1 VPRGRSLADATLRS
15 PLPPLPRALALLS
28 RRYEEFY
35 AESLQHGWPSFRDDE
50 VNWDYVRVLPDGEAV
65 SVDGTHL
72 GHNLPD
78 DDGNRYC
85 INLVSVAGRSCDE
98 WFGPGASSDDLLTT
112 IVDLDVPEMFC
123 SKYNLTAPCVYVHR
137 SGPGSGCHLP
147 GPPDACHRYVR
158 VTYDSCPVY
167 IRGAGGVDVDDRF
180 DPVTGVLR
188 ACADDVVKVE
198 TTYWGPPAAD
208 PRPCGPQLVGA
219 DTAASQSQ
227 LPVTFVLALLAASAA
242 LVVTFAACGRRSKY
256 APTEVEIPPLDPDE
270 SYEDAA
276 LV

>member
-1 VPRGRSLADATLRS
+1 M
-15 PLPPLPRALALLS
+15 
-28 RRYEEFY
+28 
-35 AESLQHGWPSFRDDE
+35 
-50 VNWDYVRVLPDGEAV
+50 

-78 DDGNRYC
+78 DAGNRYC
-85 INLVSVAGRSCDE
+85 INLVSVAGRPCDE
-98 WFGPGASSDDLLTT
+98 WFGAGASSDDLLTT
-112 IVDLDVPEMFC
+112 IVDLDVPEEFC

-137 SGPGSGCHLP
+137 SGPGSLCHLP

-158 VTYDSCPVY
+158 VTYGSCPVY
-167 IRGAGGVDVDDRF
+167 IRGAGGVDTQDRF
-180 DPVTGVLR
+180 DAMTGVLK
-188 ACADDVVKVE
+188 ACSNDVVKVE
-198 TTYWGPPAAD
+198 TFHLGPPAAD

-219 DTAASQSQ
+219 DTAAAASQK
-227 LPVTFVLALLAASAA
+227 LPETYVLALLAASAA
-242 LVVTFAACGRRSKY
+242 VVIAFAACGRRSKY